1 MPENLT
7 LAPGRSSETNTRPA
21 HLFTPFVLRG
31 VTFPNRIGMSPMCQ
45 YSSPDG
51 SATDWHLVHLGAR
64 AVGGSGLILLE
75 ATAVEPAGRIT
86 PKDLGLWSDAQI
98 EPLARITRFL
108 ADHGSVPGIQL
119 AHAGRKGSSQSPWEG
134 DGPLTQSEGAWTTIA
149 PSPLPFD
156 TGYPVPAAID
166 VREIPGIIEAFAAAA
181 QRAYEAGFQVVE
193 IHAAHGYLLHQFLSP
208 VTNHRTDAYGGSFE
222 NRSRLLRETVAAVR
236 DRWPSSL
243 PLFVR
248 LSVTD
253 WVPGSWEVE
262 HSIALAGELK
272 ALGVD
277 LIDSSSGGL
286 VPDLKAVGGGPI
298 PLGPGYQTPF
308 ASELRHQAGI
318 PTAAVGLITEPAQ
331 ADHVIR
337 TGQADLVLLGRELLR
352 NPSWPLRAAAA
363 LHQPIA
369 WPNQYQRAR
378 P

>member
-1 MPENLT
+1 MSENLT
-7 LAPGRSSETNTRPA
+7 LAPDQAIEAATRPV

-31 VTFPNRIGMSPMCQ
+31 VTFPNRIVFSPMCQ

-51 SATDWHLVHLGAR
+51 SATDWHMVHLGAR
-64 AVGGSGLILLE
+64 AVGGSGLILFE
-75 ATAVEPAGRIT
+75 ATAVDPAGRIS
-86 PKDLGLWSDAQI
+86 PGDLGLWSDAHI

-108 ADHGSVPGIQL
+108 TDHGSVPGIQL
-119 AHAGRKGSSQSPWEG
+119 AHTGRKASTHRPWDG
-134 DGPLTQSEGAWTTIA
+134 GGPLTQAEGCWTTIA

-156 TGYPVPAAID
+156 AGYPVPATVDA
-166 VREIPGIIEAFAAAA
+166 REIPAIVEAFAAAA
-181 QRAYEAGFQVVE
+181 YRAYQAGFQVIE

-208 VTNHRTDAYGGSFE
+208 FTNRRTDAYGGSFE

-236 DRWPSSL
+236 DRWPTTL

-253 WVPGSWEVE
+253 WVPGSWDLED
-262 HSIALAGELK
+262 SIALARELK

-277 LIDSSSGGL
+277 LIDASSGGL

-308 ASELRHQAGI
+308 ASELRRQAGI

-337 TGQADLVLLGRELLR
+337 TRQADLVLLGRELLR
-352 NPSWPLRAAAA
+352 NPYWPLHAAAA

-369 WPNQYQRAR
+369 WPIQYERAR